1 MARSTIVELAKAAG
15 VSPTTVSHAFSGR
28 RYVDPET
35 KARIV
40 ALADKMGY
48 RANPRA
54 RRLRTGGAGIIA
66 LASSMPFAVAAG
78 PARLGF
84 LMEIAAAAAV
94 TALSRHL
101 ALCLV
106 PPLEPDSNL
115 DALEVDG
122 AIIVEPMVEDRL
134 LDFFS
139 ARGVPVVSIGRA
151 PGRDDI
157 PSVDIQ
163 STATARLMLEH
174 LGANSRRVGL
184 ITGEQRRNSYI
195 ETEAVYAA
203 YAAERGFSPVALR
216 IDESG
221 GESEAAAAAERLLR
235 SNPDIDALCVPV
247 DAFARGVLD
256 AARLLDRPVP
266 HGLRLATRYDGMRA
280 KLAMPQLT
288 AVNLHLDQVA
298 EAAIDVLIAAMEGK
312 EPQRHAIAPP
322 LLVVRESSAA

>member
-1 MARSTIVELAKAAG
+1 
-15 VSPTTVSHAFSGR
+15 
-28 RYVDPET
+28 
-35 KARIV
+35 
-40 ALADKMGY
+40 
-48 RANPRA
+48 
-54 RRLRTGGAGIIA
+54 
-66 LASSMPFAVAAG
+66 
-78 PARLGF
+78 
-84 LMEIAAAAAV
+84 
-94 TALSRHL
+94 
-101 ALCLV
+101 
-106 PPLEPDSNL
+106 
-115 DALEVDG
+115 
-122 AIIVEPMVEDRL
+122 MVEDRL

-247 DAFARGVLD
+247 DAFARGCSMPPGCSTAPFRMV
-256 AARLLDRPVP
+256 
-266 HGLRLATRYDGMRA
+266 YDWRRD
-280 KLAMPQLT
+280 T
-288 AVNLHLDQVA
+288 
-298 EAAIDVLIAAMEGK
+298 MECGQNS
-312 EPQRHAIAPP
+312 PR
-322 LLVVRESSAA
+322 RN